1 MSKYELVWLS
11 YFHLFLEQ
19 YLKYLDAKFNEVGPI
34 AKRIED
40 TTKKLELIRE
50 QLDYS
55 NSGIDVIYELYNIL
69 PSSMSLNVFN
79 LDEKGNLTLQGVSSQ
94 MSDIFSFQSKLE
106 KSKNFKNVEVK
117 YASKRMTS
125 QGEITDFRIT
135 CQVGKE

>member
-1 MSKYELVWLS
+1 
-11 YFHLFLEQ
+11 
-19 YLKYLDAKFNEVGPI
+19 YLDSKLGEVGPV
-34 AKRIED
+34 ARKVED
-40 TTKKLELIRE
+40 TTKKMELIRD

-79 LDEKGNLTLQGVSSQ
+79 LDEKGDLTLQGVSNQ

-125 QGEITDFRIT
+125 QGEVTDFRIT